1 MEQNL
6 QSNIDLNN
14 LNDQFKTSYLLYIPN
29 PNYVENENTFF
40 GIIITDF
47 CEKLLEKS

>member
-14 LNDQFKTSYLLYIPN
+14 INDKFKTSYQIFNPN
-29 PNYVENENTFF
+29 PNHDENENTFF